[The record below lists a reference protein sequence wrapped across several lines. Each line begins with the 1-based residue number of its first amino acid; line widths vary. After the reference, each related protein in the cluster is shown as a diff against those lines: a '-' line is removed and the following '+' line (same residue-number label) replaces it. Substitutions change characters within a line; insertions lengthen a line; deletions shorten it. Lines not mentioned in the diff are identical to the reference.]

1 MNLPQDPYTILYL
14 NDYLHGLGGA
24 ERNLLQILAG
34 LDNKRFKPI
43 VCCLSGGEVAASL
56 KEQGYEIYTLELR
69 RIYDLQ
75 AVKALLWLRQLIKKR
90 RIRLIISYHES
101 SDFLGLMAARLAGI
115 PIISSRRDM
124 GYKLNKRHLF
134 LYRLCNR
141 YFARII
147 AVSEAVKS
155 MIVRREKAPFGNIV
169 TIYNGVDAS
178 LYAGHDDQSSLKR
191 SLGVREN
198 DRVVGIIAGL
208 RAIKGHR
215 YFIQA
220 AAEVVK
226 EVGGVKFLVVGKD
239 EHEPGCSAKEL
250 MRYARS
256 LGVDEQVIFAGE
268 RRDIPELLAMID
280 IVVNPSLSEGMSN
293 TILEAMA
300 AGKTVIAS
308 DVGGNSE
315 VIEHRETGFL
325 FPPKDTK
332 MLSMLIVECLKN
344 PKKTERI
351 GMNAKKVIYDR
362 HDVNAMCDRNMALY
376 QQCIENYETKK
387 SSSVN

>member
-1 MNLPQDPYTILYL
+1 M
-14 NDYLHGLGGA
+14 GGA

-56 KEQGYEIYTLELR
+56 KEQGYEIYTLGLR
-69 RIYDLQ
+69 RIYDFQ
-75 AVKALLWLRQLIKKR
+75 AVKSLLWLRQLIIKR
-90 RIRLIISYHES
+90 RIRLIVSYHES
-101 SDFLGLMAARLAGI
+101 SDFLGLMAARFAGI

-124 GYKLNKRHLF
+124 GYKLNKRHVL

-141 YFARII
+141 YFTRII

-155 MIVRREKAPFGNIV
+155 MIVQREKASFGKIV
-169 TIYNGVDAS
+169 TIYNGVEAG
-178 LYAGHDDQSSLKR
+178 LYAESVDKTSLKR
-191 SLGVREN
+191 SLGIRED

-208 RAIKGHR
+208 RTIKGHR

-226 EVGGVKFLVVGKD
+226 EISGVKFLVIGKD

-250 MRYARS
+250 IRYACN
-256 LGVDEQVIFAGE
+256 LGIDEQIIIAGE

-315 VIEHRETGFL
+315 VIEHRKTGFL
-325 FPPKDTK
+325 FPPQDTK
-332 MLSMLIVECLKN
+332 TLSTLIVECLKN
-344 PKKTERI
+344 TKKAELI
-351 GMNAKKVIYDR
+351 GMNAKKAIHAR
-362 HDVNAMCDRNMALY
+362 HDVKAMCEQNMALY
-376 QQCIENYETKK
+376 QQCIENYAAKK
-387 SSSVN
+387 SSSTN